1 MYVFS
6 IIVGACVALFVGG
19 WLLRRGRTG
28 VAKPYVITTFV
39 LLIANVLNLGGLISV
54 EIATGVRW
62 LLLALAPAAFILAV
76 VAVKRDRD
84 EVMGRGPGDR
94 EAVASAAILYGAGTQ
109 YEAGGGDA
117 GGGMET

>member
-1 MYVFS
+1 MYFVS
-6 IIVGACVALFVGG
+6 VAAASCVALIVGG
-19 WLLRRGRTG
+19 LLVRRGLTG
-28 VAKPYVITTFV
+28 VAKTYVITTFV
-39 LLIANVLNLGGLISV
+39 LLIANILNLGGLISV
-54 EIATGVRW
+54 EIAYGVRW
-62 LLLALAPAAFILAV
+62 LLLALVPAAFILAV

-84 EVMGRGPGDR
+84 EVMGRRSGDR